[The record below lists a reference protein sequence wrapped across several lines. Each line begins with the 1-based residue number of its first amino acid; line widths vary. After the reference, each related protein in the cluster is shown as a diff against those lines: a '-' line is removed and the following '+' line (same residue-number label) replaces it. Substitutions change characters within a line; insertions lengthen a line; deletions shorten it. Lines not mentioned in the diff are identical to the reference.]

1 MRSRSTAFVP
11 AVFAALTAA
20 LVLGLSSGTPQPRAA
35 AGGLKIPQHA
45 RDLAARGGRA
55 RVIVELK
62 LPAPHVPE
70 RRLANAQAIARQRQA
85 IASRAAQVLGK
96 LPLRARRTVHQF
108 VTVPYV
114 ALEVTPEG
122 LDALA
127 ALDAD
132 VVRVYEDMI
141 ARPVLAESVPLIQ
154 GDQVWAAGYDGT
166 GTVVAILDTGVDS
179 AHPFFAGKIT
189 GEACFSTTT
198 QGMSQ
203 SICPSGQ
210 NVEIGAGAAVPI

>member
-96 LPLRARRTVHQF
+96 LPPRARRTLHQF
-108 VTVPYV
+108 VTVPYI

-122 LDALA
+122 LDALGCGNMDPGKVQK
-127 ALDAD
+127 LDA
-132 VVRVYEDMI
+132 V
-141 ARPVLAESVPLIQ
+141 
-154 GDQVWAAGYDGT
+154 DQADNLLKIGLSAGEKTKLEHFG
-166 GTVVAILDTGVDS
+166 S
-179 AHPFFAGKIT
+179 FA
-189 GEACFSTTT
+189 
-198 QGMSQ
+198 
-203 SICPSGQ
+203 Q
-210 NVEIGAGAAVPI
+210 NGASE